1 MRDPH
6 VVALYYRLETTEAL
20 LSFENPPP
28 REDETALCTFH
39 LANDRLTCTMKAHYD
54 SVDKARKEVGC
65 LLRAWELAD
74 ALQRGRREI
83 RFIFQKAQVIDRD
96 PPPGGQVY
104 SFHKAATRDVA
115 GRFSLRAMRPEYPA
129 FPQCFTVSPDVET
142 LWYRYEGYVQG
153 REPLLA
159 MANACLTFLTAQVR
173 GRENVAKTYAIDLAV
188 LRKLDDFAANLGDER
203 TARKFHAWS
212 ARREPTAQEAAW
224 IDAAIRMI
232 IHRVGEHTADPT
244 APLSKLRMSD
254 LPPL

>member
-54 SVDKARKEVGC
+54 SVDKATK
-65 LLRAWELAD
+65 
-74 ALQRGRREI
+74 
-83 RFIFQKAQVIDRD
+83 
-96 PPPGGQVY
+96 
-104 SFHKAATRDVA
+104 DVA
-115 GRFSLRAMRPEYPA
+115 GRFSLRAMRPEFPA